1 MRKKDLARKITS
13 WITLGVFSMQPIL
26 TFAAEILPD
35 TSTPISQQPLVME
48 MRMPHFLQNV
58 SLPRQEPIR

>member
-35 TSTPISQQPLVME
+35 TSAPISQQPLVME
-48 MRMPHFLQNV
+48 TASGHPLV
-58 SLPRQEPIR
+58 